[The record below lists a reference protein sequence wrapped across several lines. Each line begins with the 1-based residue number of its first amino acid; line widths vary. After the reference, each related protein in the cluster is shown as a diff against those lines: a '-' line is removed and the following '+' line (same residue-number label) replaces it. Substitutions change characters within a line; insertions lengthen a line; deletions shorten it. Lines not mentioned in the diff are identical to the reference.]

1 MAFLVLRCVSLV
13 LGPLL
18 LAASTIFWE
27 DGRYGVTGGVL
38 VALSGIAW
46 VYGLIGIWERLHPRL
61 PVTATLGLVLTLL
74 GTFGGIAFGLQGFF
88 EDAFGLSA
96 AESLAAVGEHP
107 VASWLV
113 LWGPGPLFPM
123 SLMLLGAALLWT
135 RLVPSSLAV
144 ALLVA
149 GAAFP
154 LSRIMRVDLAAHA
167 VDALLLAGSTWLAA
181 RLMRDSRARPEL
193 QQGGLAPVR
202 PE

>member
-1 MAFLVLRCVSLV
+1 MSLFALRCASLV

-18 LAASTIFWE
+18 LAASTFFWE
-27 DGRYGVTGGVL
+27 GGRYGVTGGVL

-61 PVTATLGLVLTLL
+61 PVAAALGLVLTLL

-88 EDAFGLSA
+88 EGAFGLSA

-113 LWGPGPLFPM
+113 LWGPGPLFPL
-123 SLMLLGAALLWT
+123 SLVLLGAALLWT
-135 RLVPSSLAV
+135 RLVPRPLAV

-149 GAAFP
+149 GVAFP
-154 LSRIMRVDLAAHA
+154 LSRIGRVELMAHA
-167 VDALLLAGSTWLAA
+167 IDALLLGASAWLAA
-181 RLMRDSRARPEL
+181 RFPRA
-193 QQGGLAPVR
+193 AAVV
-202 PE
+202 